1 MLDKHFQMK
10 CYLRHV
16 QKICVHFILII
27 FLRCNLHDDFGLFML
42 LETTTPRVN
51 EYFILEEFLEFKES
65 SFLECLFVFLHN
77 DLNKPHWLNALYFK
91 YVFQGNITLVIKY
104 SKSNKVCCLLCSQL
118 WDTIPKNIA
127 YEQFILIFMEMI
139 NFGFIT

>member
-1 MLDKHFQMK
+1 MIRNKMIFSIYPIFEYFNTRIVYKTL
-10 CYLRHV
+10 LRLV
-16 QKICVHFILII
+16 QKYCVHFILII

-77 DLNKPHWLNALYFK
+77 DLNKPH
-91 YVFQGNITLVIKY
+91 
-104 SKSNKVCCLLCSQL
+104 
-118 WDTIPKNIA
+118 
-127 YEQFILIFMEMI
+127 
-139 NFGFIT
+139 